1 MSRSNRW
8 FAVPVTLAFMLLTA
22 GLAQAANLPVE
33 SRVPGG
39 IAILAL
45 DAPAEPVPRVMFN
58 GRRAPVI
65 RDGGRWVALVG
76 IPLATKV
83 GKHAAEVFLGGA
95 KQVLHFEVKS
105 KRYAEQR
112 LTITNDRQVNPNP
125 DDLKRIDA
133 ESQRTEAALTRY
145 TTDME
150 PSLAFVPPVPGKRSN
165 SFGFRR
171 FFNDQPRNPH
181 SGMDISGD
189 TGTPVKAATDGV
201 VVDTGDFFFNGNT
214 VFIDHGRGVLT
225 MYLHLSRV
233 DVKPGDRVAAG
244 DVVGLLGAT
253 GRVTGP
259 HLHFGVA
266 VNRAMVDPA
275 LFLPE

>member
-1 MSRSNRW
+1 MIRLLRSL
-8 FAVPVTLAFMLLTA
+8 TLGLSALLLGGQA
-22 GLAQAANLPVE
+22 LALDLPKE

-39 IAILAL
+39 LAILSL
-45 DAPAEPVPRVMFN
+45 DVPPEPVPRVMFN
-58 GRRAPVI
+58 GHRAPVL
-65 RDGGRWVALVG
+65 RDGERWIALVG

-83 GKHAAEVFLGGA
+83 GKHAAEAFLGGA
-95 KQVLHFEVKS
+95 KQVLDFEVKP
-105 KRYAEQR
+105 KRYEEQR
-112 LTITNDRQVNPNP
+112 LTVTNDRQVNPNAE
-125 DDLKRIDA
+125 DLKRIDA
-133 ESQRTEAALTRY
+133 DSKRTEAALTRY

-150 PSLAFVPPVPGKRSN
+150 PSLAFVAPVPGKRSN

-171 FFNDQPRNPH
+171 FFNEQPRNPH
-181 SGMDISGD
+181 SGMDISGN
-189 TGTPVKAATDGV
+189 TGEPVKAVASGV

-214 VFIDHGRGVLT
+214 VFVDHGRGIVT
-225 MYLHLSRV
+225 MYLHLSRI

-266 VNRAMVDPA
+266 VNRAMVDPS
-275 LFLPE
+275 LFLPQ

>member
-1 MSRSNRW
+1 MIRSLRSLSLSTV
-8 FAVPVTLAFMLLTA
+8 ALVLLS
-22 GLAQAANLPVE
+22 GQAHALDLPKE

-39 IAILAL
+39 LAILSL
-45 DAPAEPVPRVMFN
+45 DVPAEPVPRVMFN
-58 GRRAPVI
+58 GHRAPVL
-65 RDGGRWVALVG
+65 RDGERWIALVG

-83 GKHAAEVFLGGA
+83 GKHAAEAFLGGA
-95 KQVLHFEVKS
+95 KQVLDFEVKP
-105 KRYAEQR
+105 KRYDEQR
-112 LTITNDRQVNPNP
+112 LTVTNDRQVNPNP

-133 ESQRTEAALTRY
+133 DSKRTEAALTRY

-150 PSLAFVPPVPGKRSN
+150 PSLAFVAPVPGKRSN

-171 FFNDQPRNPH
+171 FFNEQPRNPH
-181 SGMDISGD
+181 SGMDISGN
-189 TGTPVKAATDGV
+189 TGEPVKTVANGV

-214 VFIDHGRGVLT
+214 VFVDHGRGIVT
-225 MYLHLSRV
+225 MYLHLSRI

-266 VNRAMVDPA
+266 VNRAMVDPS
-275 LFLPE
+275 LFLPQ